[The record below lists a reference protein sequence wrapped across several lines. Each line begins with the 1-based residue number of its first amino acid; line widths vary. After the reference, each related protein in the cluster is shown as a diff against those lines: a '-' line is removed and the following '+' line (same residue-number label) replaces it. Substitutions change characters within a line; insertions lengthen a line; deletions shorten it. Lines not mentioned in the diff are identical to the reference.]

1 MKKTFYAI
9 LVAIVALCLSSCG
22 NSLKDGFD
30 SKMHTIGAA
39 ELGTVEYTITKV
51 VKADDNADW
60 YKFGDRKIL
69 FTVKA
74 TMKAGISID
83 SPNSY
88 SAQIDESTK
97 SITLTLPEPKVL
109 SLNMRAEDTKLEYE
123 QVSIT
128 RFDFDNMERNSLLRQ
143 AEEDI
148 KNDKSLGI
156 LKDAQD
162 NAEMFFKAMLA
173 QVGFEKI
180 TINFANN

>member
-74 TMKAGISID
+74 TMKAGI
-83 SPNSY
+83 Y
-88 SAQIDESTK
+88 R
-97 SITLTLPEPKVL
+97 VH
-109 SLNMRAEDTKLEYE
+109 
-123 QVSIT
+123 
-128 RFDFDNMERNSLLRQ
+128 
-143 AEEDI
+143 
-148 KNDKSLGI
+148 
-156 LKDAQD
+156 
-162 NAEMFFKAMLA
+162 
-173 QVGFEKI
+173 
-180 TINFANN
+180 